1 MFFANFLHYVLAFEF
16 NLIVITVLS
25 MLCQMLYNNRFLK
38 SITLHFSF
46 PFPELKI
53 YTDFF
58 VKLMQTNHFLTLF
71 FFKNFFFSFF
81 ATFDIKM
88 TLTFQQTYLSS
99 LISISESW
107 FAQITHWF
115 WCVFYLKP
123 RWLSDIYCQWKQ

>member
-16 NLIVITVLS
+16 NLIVITVLY
-25 MLCQMLYNNRFLK
+25 MLCQILYNNRFLK
-38 SITLHFSF
+38 SITLQFSF

-71 FFKNFFFSFF
+71 LKKNFFFFF
-81 ATFDIKM
+81 CNIWYKNDVGI
-88 TLTFQQTYLSS
+88 LPNISS
-99 LISISESW
+99 LIFITESW

-123 RWLSDIYCQWKQ
+123 RWLSDIYSQWKQ